1 MKSKLVIAICA
12 FAIST
17 NAIAQTTRT
26 RQNLLYSNRF
36 SLLFGLQQPL
46 ILGGGNV
53 EINYFTKRM
62 SFDYSH
68 GFSLD
73 LPVAGAFKDNRLA
86 LHLPYTTGF
95 GVGYRF
101 TSFFDVR
108 FEPKLH
114 SWEVYA
120 DGVDQSSANRI
131 SAFRTVTLGV
141 GAYYRYM
148 PFRNSPSPFLQGIT
162 TSSSIR
168 YWQNVGSSQPDN
180 TFSCT
185 NKATGKTE
193 VLKVPN
199 IGIANTPLIVNIAVG
214 YTFGGK

>member
-1 MKSKLVIAICA
+1 MKTKLITLTICTLA
-12 FAIST
+12 AVT
-17 NAIAQTTRT
+17 TAIAQPSM
-26 RQNLLYSNRF
+26 QPDLLYSNRF

-46 ILGGGNV
+46 VLGGGNV
-53 EINYFTKRM
+53 EVNYFTKRM

-95 GVGYRF
+95 GIGYRF

-120 DGVDQSSANRI
+120 DNAEQSLANRVA
-131 SAFRTVTLGV
+131 AFRTITLGI

-148 PFRNSPSPFLQGIT
+148 PFKNSTSPVLQGIT

-168 YWQNVGSSQPDN
+168 WWQNVSSSQAND
-180 TFSCT
+180 TFSYT
-185 NKATGKTE
+185 NKATGRTE
-193 VLKVPN
+193 QLDVPN

>member
-1 MKSKLVIAICA
+1 MRTQLIV
-12 FAIST
+12 FAIWVGTFTTSAVAQ
-17 NAIAQTTRT
+17 NAPRPS
-26 RQNLLYSNRF
+26 LLYSNRF

-46 ILGGGNV
+46 VLGGGNV

-73 LPVAGAFKDNRLA
+73 IPVAGAFKDNRLA

-95 GVGYRF
+95 GIGYRF

-120 DGVDQSSANRI
+120 DNAEQSLANRI
-131 SAFRTVTLGV
+131 ASFRTVTLGI

-148 PFRNSPSPFLQGIT
+148 PFKNSTSPVLQGIT
-162 TSSSIR
+162 TSSSLR
-168 YWQNVGSSQPDN
+168 WWQNVSSSQAND
-180 TFSCT
+180 TFSYT

-193 VLKVPN
+193 QLAVPN

>member
-1 MKSKLVIAICA
+1 MKTKRIIFAICVCTV
-12 FAIST
+12 SM
-17 NAIAQTTRT
+17 NAVAQNAPRPA
-26 RQNLLYSNRF
+26 LLYSNRF
-36 SLLFGLQQPL
+36 SLLFGLQQP
-46 ILGGGNV
+46 IVLGGGNV

-73 LPVAGAFKDNRLA
+73 IPVVGTFKDNRLA

-95 GVGYRF
+95 GLGYRF

-120 DGVDQSSANRI
+120 ENAEQSLVNRI
-131 SAFRTVTLGV
+131 AAFQTVTLGI

-148 PFRNSPSPFLQGIT
+148 PFKNSESSVLQGIT
-162 TSSSIR
+162 TSSSLR
-168 YWQNVGSSQPDN
+168 WWQNVSSSRANDA
-180 TFSCT
+180 FSYT

-193 VLKVPN
+193 QIDVPN
-199 IGIANTPLIVNIAVG
+199 IGVANTPLIVNIAIG
-214 YTFGGK
+214 YPFGGK